1 MLDFELTQEQRMLRD
16 LAREFAEKEVKPV
29 AAHYDETGEFPWP
42 IIEKAIDYGLF
53 SPNIPEEYGGP
64 GMSLFEEVLMA
75 EELGWAC
82 TGIGTALGVNSL
94 AALPIIL
101 FGTPEQKE
109 KYLTRMAEGTLAAY
123 ALTEPDAGSDVAA
136 IRSTAVKKGDV
147 YVLNGTKM
155 WISNATVADIFIVFA
170 RTDQDR
176 YGGISAFIVEKE
188 WGVQVG
194 NPIPKLGQKASPAA
208 EVVLKDVEVPAEN
221 LLGQEGMGFLMAM
234 QVFDSSR
241 VTVSASALGLAR
253 RAFEEA
259 LAYAKTRTTF
269 GKPIIQHQAIG
280 FKLAEMAMEIE
291 AARLLIWKAAWL
303 KDQGKRN
310 TMYAAYAKA
319 FTADMAMRVATEA
332 VQIFGGY
339 GYSKE
344 YPVEKLLRDAK
355 LFQIY
360 EGTSEIQRYIIA
372 RELSR
377 G

>member
-1 MLDFELTQEQRMLRD
+1 MIAFELTQEQRMLRD
-16 LAREFAEKEVKPV
+16 LAHEFAEKEVKPV
-29 AAHYDETGEFPWP
+29 AAHYDETEEFPWP

-64 GMSLFEEVLMA
+64 GMSLLEEALLA

-94 AALPIIL
+94 AAWPIIL
-101 FGTPEQKE
+101 FGTEEQKQ

-136 IRSTAVKKGDV
+136 LRTTAVRKGDV

-155 WISNATVADIFIVFA
+155 WISNAPVADIFVVFA
-170 RTDQDR
+170 RTDEDR
-176 YGGISAFIVEKE
+176 YAGISAFIVEKE

-194 NPIPKLGQKASPAA
+194 NPIPKMGQKASPTA
-208 EVVLKDVEVPAEN
+208 EVVFKDVEVPAEN
-221 LLGQEGMGFLMAM
+221 LLGQEGQGFLIAM
-234 QVFDSSR
+234 QVFDASR
-241 VTVSASALGLAR
+241 VTVAAAAVGLAR

-259 LAYAKTRTTF
+259 LAYARTRVAF
-269 GKPIIQHQAIG
+269 GRPIIDFQGVG
-280 FKLAEMAMEIE
+280 FKLADMAMEIE
-291 AARLLIWKAAWL
+291 AARLLTWKAAWL

-310 TMYAAYAKA
+310 TLYAAYAKGYA
-319 FTADMAMRVATEA
+319 ADLAMRAATEA

-344 YPVEKLLRDAK
+344 YPVEKLMRDAK

-360 EGTSEIQRYIIA
+360 EGTSEIQRYIIV
-372 RELSR
+372 RELK
-377 G
+377 GA

>member
-1 MLDFELTQEQRMLRD
+1 MIGFELTQEQRMLRD
-16 LAREFAEKEVKPV
+16 LAHEFAEKEVKPV
-29 AAHYDETGEFPWP
+29 AEHYDETGEFPWP

-64 GMSLFEEVLMA
+64 GMSLLEEAILA

-101 FGTPEQKE
+101 FGTEEQKQ

-136 IRSTAVKKGDV
+136 IRTSAVKKGDV

-155 WISNATVADIFIVFA
+155 WISNAPVADIFVVFA
-170 RTDQDR
+170 RTSQDR
-176 YGGISAFIVEKE
+176 YTGISAFIVEKE
-188 WGVQVG
+188 WGVKVG
-194 NPIPKLGQKASPAA
+194 NPIPKMGQKASPTA

-221 LLGQEGMGFLMAM
+221 LLGQEGQGFFIAM
-234 QVFDSSR
+234 QVFDRSR
-241 VTVSASALGLAR
+241 VPVAAAAVGLAR

-259 LAYAKTRTTF
+259 LEYAKTRTAF
-269 GKPIIQHQAIG
+269 GKPIIDFQGVG
-280 FKLAEMAMEIE
+280 FKLADMAMEIE
-291 AARLLIWKAAWL
+291 AARLLTWKAAWL

-319 FTADMAMRVATEA
+319 YAADLAMRAATEA

-344 YPVEKLLRDAK
+344 YPVEKLMRDAK

-360 EGTSEIQRYIIA
+360 EGTSEIQRYIIV
-372 RELSR
+372 RELK

>member
-1 MLDFELTQEQRMLRD
+1 MVNFELSSELRMLRD
-16 LAREFAEKEVKPV
+16 LAHEFAEKEVKPV
-29 AAHYDETGEFPWP
+29 AEHYDKTEEFPWP

-64 GMSLFEEVLMA
+64 GMSLLEEAILA

-101 FGTPEQKE
+101 FGSEEQKK
-109 KYLTRMAEGTLAAY
+109 KYLTRMAEGALGAY

-136 IRSTAVKKGDV
+136 IRTTAVKKGDV
-147 YVLNGTKM
+147 YLLNGTKI
-155 WISNATVADIFIVFA
+155 WISNAPVADIFVVFA
-170 RTDQDR
+170 RTDEDR
-176 YGGISAFIVEKE
+176 YAGISAFIVEKDM
-188 WGVQVG
+188 GVKVG
-194 NPIPKLGQKASPAA
+194 NPIPKMGQKASPAA
-208 EVVLKDVEVPAEN
+208 EVILENVEVPAEN
-221 LLGQEGMGFLMAM
+221 LIGQEGQGFLIAM

-241 VTVSASALGLAR
+241 VPVAAAAVGLAR

-259 LAYAKTRTTF
+259 LDYARTRTTF
-269 GKPIIQHQAIG
+269 GKPIIEHQAIG
-280 FKLAEMAMEIE
+280 FKLADMAMELE
-291 AARLLIWKAAWL
+291 AARLLVWKAAWL

-319 FTADMAMRVATEA
+319 YAADLAMRAATEA

-344 YPVEKLLRDAK
+344 YPVEKLMRDAK

-372 RELSR
+372 RELAR